1 MLEENVV
8 SAAGCFH
15 LESVQRIEDA
25 IARAGFTP
33 RQRNSW
39 YGISDERHEGEGA
52 PRTAQEAS
60 CEITAGGAA

>member
-15 LESVQRIEDA
+15 LESIEKIETA
-25 IARAGFTP
+25 IVAAGFHP

-39 YGISDERHEGEGA
+39 YGIVDERNDGPAEPASKE
-52 PRTAQEAS
+52 EARV
-60 CEITAGGAA
+60 ELAGGAL